1 MVCKKHLASVVLLIN
16 NLITIFPSP
25 TVYGVKE
32 EIMSLFKTN
41 TTKDYSR
48 PTRVNNVYSGGKKSR
63 KPIKQN
69 TISLKKFKI

>member
-1 MVCKKHLASVVLLIN
+1 MVCKKHLARLALLIN
-16 NLITIFPSP
+16 NYIPSP
-25 TVYGVKE
+25 TVYDVKE

-41 TTKDYSR
+41 TTKDYCR

-69 TISLKKFKI
+69 TISLEKFKI